1 MQDEKKE
8 IITMYVKK
16 SFSVEDAT
24 RVADLYSTN
33 KQVFVDIMM
42 LE

>member
-24 RVADLYSTN
+24 RVGDLYSTN